1 MPLLTPAHSLRYQ
14 LADAVAAFGYA
25 FLVTLLILV
34 LLEIV
39 VLIVRGCSRTRRGG
53 IIISL
58 VADEQVFVERPAP
71 DN

>member
-1 MPLLTPAHSLRYQ
+1 MPWLTDVHFLRYQ
-14 LADAVAAFGYA
+14 LEDAFAAFGYA

-39 VLIVRGCSRTRRGG
+39 VLIMRGCSRTRRGG
-53 IIISL
+53 ITISL
-58 VADEQVFVERPAP
+58 VADEHVFVERPAA